1 MKWKKPAV
9 WLVIKPGSLD
19 NGGSAIAERSTTD
32 PEVHGLNPDEALFM
46 KKMASKNV
54 WHFSQK
60 DKLQIFDES
69 IAIAFNEL
77 IGSTK
82 L

>member
-1 MKWKKPAV
+1 MKWIKSAV

-19 NGGSAIAERSTTD
+19 NGSSAVAERSTTD

-60 DKLQIFDES
+60 RQVAKFDES
-69 IAIAFNEL
+69 IAIAFN
-77 IGSTK
+77 
-82 L
+82 